1 MKLLIIRT
9 HGSVVN
15 LNTYNSQDL
24 GMARAMLQKGIQ
36 CDIVYF
42 GGKEKTHIQEI
53 DTKEGKVLLYWVK
66 GISLALN
73 GIFFGLGKIVN
84 QYDVIQVGDYDQ
96 FTSIWYAFF
105 SRYRKKVVL
114 YHGPY
119 LCDYNR
125 KYRMKCR
132 LIDSIPLSKK
142 IKESLPCFAKS
153 ILAED
158 FLRDR
163 GFRNITTV
171 GVGLDTE
178 RFDGLDTNPSPDVEN
193 ILKRT
198 NDHPFLLYVGLLEP
212 RRNTKFLIELLAEL
226 NRNAKDLSLVLIGRG
241 EEEYKSQVFELAKSL
256 GVSDNVLYLE
266 SLKQSQLPFLYRKA
280 AMFLLPSSYEIFG
293 MVLMEAMYYE
303 IPVITTQN
311 GGSLTLIDSASGIV
325 CDLDINEWKEQI
337 IRILRDAKYRKQIG
351 INGKKMV
358 EEKCSWD
365 VITSKMIKNYPTM
378 IKNKTRS

>member
-1 MKLLIIRT
+1 
-9 HGSVVN
+9 
-15 LNTYNSQDL
+15 
-24 GMARAMLQKGIQ
+24 
-36 CDIVYF
+36 
-42 GGKEKTHIQEI
+42 
-53 DTKEGKVLLYWVK
+53 
-66 GISLALN
+66 
-73 GIFFGLGKIVN
+73 
-84 QYDVIQVGDYDQ
+84 
-96 FTSIWYAFF
+96 
-105 SRYRKKVVL
+105 
-114 YHGPY
+114 
-119 LCDYNR
+119 
-125 KYRMKCR
+125 MKCR